1 MGSSLSLIHLPAQ
14 SGKTR
19 KMTELINRWN
29 LITDLSGNSSDCLN
43 VIFTSNTKLLTKQT
57 AGRIVS
63 DVDDVSQISD
73 LSSDEEDSLSIEMDI
88 GEKVSKTIAWISS
101 GKKMS
106 VSEVFTN
113 VMLGAVGN
121 GINNII
127 CCTNKIRMQ
136 NVKKLLEDLNRMF
149 MAGCFKKKVNIWI
162 DEADACIKLWE
173 KYIDWARN
181 ITNTS
186 EFVQNIVL
194 VSATMVP
201 VYNRLHLEN
210 IEPTLRT
217 YENTHSSVYHK
228 YSESIV
234 RHEYS
239 ENAKYP
245 EVQLKTVVEN
255 NPELMSAGT
264 RLFCPGNK
272 ARRTHEEL
280 CRELLNAGFNV
291 LLLNGVHKEIR
302 FCNGT
307 PAIQIAEQLE
317 TDLEISK
324 TLNSLYYELELF
336 NSPFAV
342 TGNLCIGRGITFASQ
357 IEGREFLFT
366 HGIIPEVLNGDEG
379 YQMVARCCGN
389 IKGFACYQAP
399 TIFVSEKTDALIRQQ
414 ENIAI
419 QFAKTFYEEGVETVK
434 VTRNMLKEATGEEED
449 ECDKAERKKEKA
461 ENLRFIMGATV
472 EFQTL
477 QEANE
482 FCKKIKPGS
491 QKEKEES
498 FKEEATNEYVITTTK
513 KGKKKF
519 TYEEFMT
526 ESSTWNVTSL
536 LNMKDLNAG
545 KVSKVIKPV
554 YKGDDVVWLVRW
566 AVHVMK
572 GNVKRPNG
580 ISNEE
585 LAIAI
590 HNRNCRIEVTNNTQL
605 EVIMNNNA

>member
-57 AGRIVS
+57 AGRITT

-88 GEKVSKTIAWISS
+88 GEKVSKTLAWISS
-101 GKKMS
+101 GKKLS
-106 VSEVFTN
+106 VADVFTN

-127 CCTNKIRMQ
+127 CCTNKIRMK
-136 NVKKLLEDLNRMF
+136 NVQKLLEDLNRMF
-149 MAGCFKKKVNIWI
+149 MAGCFKKRVNIWI

-173 KYIDWARN
+173 NYIEWFLR
-181 ITNTS
+181 ITNNS
-186 EFVQNIVL
+186 DFVQNIVL

-201 VYNRLHLEN
+201 VYNRLHKRG
-210 IEPTLRT
+210 IEPNLRT
-217 YENTHSSVYHK
+217 YENTYAPVYHK

-245 EVQLKTVVEN
+245 IVQLKAVLEN
-255 NPELMSAGT
+255 NPELMSAGS
-264 RLFCPGNK
+264 RVFCPGNK
-272 ARRTHEEL
+272 ARRSHEEL
-280 CRELLNAGFNV
+280 CNELLNTGFNV
-291 LLLNGVHKEIR
+291 LLLNGVYKELR
-302 FCNGT
+302 FCDGS
-307 PAIQIAEQLE
+307 PAIHLSEQLE

-324 TLNSLYYELELF
+324 TLNGLYYELELF

-366 HGIIPEVLNGDEG
+366 HGIIPEVSNGDEG

-389 IKGFACYQAP
+389 IKGFASYQAP
-399 TIFVSEKTDALIRQQ
+399 TIFVSEKTDLLIRQQ

-419 QFAKTFYEEGVETVK
+419 QFAKSFYQDGVESVK
-434 VTRNMLKEATGEEED
+434 VTRNMLKEATGDEED
-449 ECDKAERKKEKA
+449 ECDKEERKREKA
-461 ENLRFIMGATV
+461 ETLRFIMGDTVDFATL
-472 EFQTL
+472 E
-477 QEANE
+477 EANNY
-482 FCKKIKPGS
+482 CKQIKPGS

-498 FKEEATNEYVITTTK
+498 FKNEATNEYVISTTR

-526 ESSTWNVTSL
+526 ESSTWNATSL

-554 YKGDDVVWLVRW
+554 YKGDAVVWLVRW
-566 AVHVMK
+566 AVHVIK
-572 GNVKRPNG
+572 GNVKRPDDV
-580 ISNEE
+580 SNEE

-590 HNRNCRIEVTNNTQL
+590 HTRNCRIEVVNNTQL